1 MSDAAVD
8 FDAEVESHLFAQLG
22 EMGDLVERER
32 QELLSAEAGVDAHD
46 EDVVQHGEN
55 FDEGIDGGGG
65 VEDDAGEHTVMHDL
79 LQSAMEV
86 AADLLVDAHQVGP
99 GFGEVGDEGVGVFDH
114 HVAVEGQP
122 GDGAEGLDH
131 GRPEGDV
138 GHEVAV
144 HDVDVEEGG
153 SAAFGRGDLVGEM
166 GEVRG
171 EDGCGQFDH
180 EGVLLG
186 TAGCEF
192 ISVEREAQGA
202 GTTADI
208 QDRKGGGG
216 LGTVFC
222 GTGMTM
228 ETTGLSAEETAKLT
242 PAMRQYFAAKEQF
255 PDCLMFCRIGDFYE
269 LFYEDAILV
278 ARELQ
283 LTLTA
288 RDREKKQPMC
298 GVPYH
303 AAEAY
308 LQRLLRMGYKI
319 ALCEQ
324 MEDPKLTKTVVRR
337 EVTRVLTPGTSL
349 DPALG
354 AEQSNYL
361 ASVAALGEGAACAY
375 GLALLD
381 LSTGEFR
388 ATEFVGAGAWGLL
401 GDELGRVRPAELL
414 YGQGLVGG
422 SSLSGNLGLGKTH
435 VSESRH
441 GAPDSGASAGMHEET
456 WQSCFEGIR
465 TKTPLEEWVFTA
477 EYAMPLVRNHF
488 KVHSLD
494 GMGLG
499 GHEAAVAA
507 AGALLHY
514 MRQTKQGGLEHV
526 DGLRF
531 YERSSSLELDAVSV
545 RNLEL
550 VEPLFSGES
559 AQTTLFYTL
568 DACCTPMG
576 KRLLRASLLRPFRG
590 VAEIEARLEAVGEA
604 AASLRKR
611 EELRR
616 SMDGVLDLERLL
628 GRVAADS
635 AGPREVM
642 ALAKTLG
649 CLPGVVAAV
658 RAFEARRWKELG
670 GADGI
675 LAGAGE
681 QPTLRDETAKDGPP
695 GCSDGLPGSSG
706 VDTLEDLHEM
716 IVRTIVE
723 EPPVSLGEGGAIR
736 EGVDAELDELRELG
750 RSGRQAL
757 AAIEERE
764 RARTGIG
771 SLKVRFNNVFGYYLE
786 VTKANA
792 KAVPADYERKQTL
805 VNAERFTTPE
815 LKEYETKILTAQE
828 RSGEIERRIFAE
840 LRRQLLE
847 AAGRMRETARKVA
860 EIDLMACFAHLA
872 ALRGWVRPRVEE
884 SGRLEFVQARHPVVE
899 RRLEESGGGRFVP
912 NSVYLD
918 AGSID
923 PPGHLRESGGPAVLL
938 ITGPNMG
945 GKSTYLR
952 MAALLVVMAQMGCF
966 VPAESMRLGLVDRIY
981 TRIGASD
988 NVARGRSTFM
998 VEMTETA
1005 AILNTA
1011 TNRSLVL
1018 LDEMG
1023 RGTATYD
1030 GLSLAWATVEHL
1042 HDRIGA
1048 RTLFATHYHELTL
1061 LAERLARLTNLRVT
1075 VKETAGGIVFLHTVE
1090 AGPASKSYGIEVAR
1104 LAGLPGAVIA
1114 RAREVLK
1121 VHERA
1126 ETQQVREASPAAAQM
1141 QMTMFTPLSQR
1152 IVDRLAEADVD
1163 GLTPREALSL
1173 LAELQKELKG

>member
-1 MSDAAVD
+1 MNGMANETVTN
-8 FDAEVESHLFAQLG
+8 FA
-22 EMGDLVERER
+22 
-32 QELLSAEAGVDAHD
+32 AEA
-46 EDVVQHGEN
+46 
-55 FDEGIDGGGG
+55 
-65 VEDDAGEHTVMHDL
+65 AG
-79 LQSAMEV
+79 A
-86 AADLLVDAHQVGP
+86 
-99 GFGEVGDEGVGVFDH
+99 
-114 HVAVEGQP
+114 
-122 GDGAEGLDH
+122 
-131 GRPEGDV
+131 
-138 GHEVAV
+138 
-144 HDVDVEEGG
+144 
-153 SAAFGRGDLVGEM
+153 
-166 GEVRG
+166 
-171 EDGCGQFDH
+171 
-180 EGVLLG
+180 
-186 TAGCEF
+186 
-192 ISVEREAQGA
+192 
-202 GTTADI
+202 
-208 QDRKGGGG
+208 
-216 LGTVFC
+216 
-222 GTGMTM
+222 
-228 ETTGLSAEETAKLT
+228 T
-242 PAMRQYFAAKEQF
+242 PAMRQYFAAKEQY
-255 PDCLMFCRIGDFYE
+255 PDCLVFCRIGDFYE

-278 ARELQ
+278 SRVLQ

-303 AAEAY
+303 AAEVY
-308 LQRLLRMGYKI
+308 LQKLLRLGYKV
-319 ALCEQ
+319 ALMEQ
-324 MEDPKLTKTVVRR
+324 MEDPKQTKTVVRR
-337 EVTRVLTPGTSL
+337 EVTRVLTPGTAL
-349 DPALG
+349 DPTLG

-361 ASVAALGEGAACAY
+361 ASVAVLGSGVGQVC

-388 ATEFVGAGAWGLL
+388 ATEFAGGGGWAAVV
-401 GDELGRVRPAELL
+401 DELGRVRPVELL
-414 YGQGLVGG
+414 YGNGLLGG
-422 SSLSGNLGLGKTH
+422 VNLAGESETATGL
-435 VSESRH
+435 
-441 GAPDSGASAGMHEET
+441 D
-456 WQSCFEGIR
+456 GIR
-465 TKTPLEEWVFTA
+465 TKTAVEEWVFTA
-477 EYAMPLVRNHF
+477 DYAVPLVRNHF

-499 GHEAAVAA
+499 GHEAAAVA

-514 MRQTKQGGLEHV
+514 MRATKQGGLEHV

-531 YERSSSLELDAVSV
+531 YERSTCLELDAVSV

-559 AQTTLFYTL
+559 VQTTLFYTM

-576 KRLLRASLLRPFRG
+576 KRLLRASLLRPASG
-590 VAEIEARLEAVGEA
+590 VGEIEARLEAVGEA
-604 AASLRKR
+604 AGDLRRR

-628 GRVAADS
+628 GRVALDS

-658 RAFEARRWKELG
+658 RLFESARWRELG
-670 GADGI
+670 
-675 LAGAGE
+675 E
-681 QPTLRDETAKDGPP
+681 
-695 GCSDGLPGSSG
+695 S
-706 VDTLEDLHEM
+706 VDPLEDLHEM
-716 IVRTIVE
+716 IAGTIVE
-723 EPPVSLGEGGAIR
+723 EPPVSLGDGGAIR
-736 EGVDAELDELRELG
+736 EGVDAELDELRELS

-764 RARTGIG
+764 RERTGIG

-828 RSGEIERRIFAE
+828 RSGEIEKKIFAE

-847 AAGRMRETARKVA
+847 AAGRMRETARKIA
-860 EIDLMACFAHLA
+860 EIDLLGCFAHLA
-872 ALRGWVRPRVEE
+872 AMRGWVRPQVEE
-884 SGRLEFVQARHPVVE
+884 SGVLEFAQARHPVVE
-899 RRLEESGGGRFVP
+899 RRMEESGSGRFVP
-912 NSVYLD
+912 NSVHLD
-918 AGSID
+918 AD
-923 PPGHLRESGGPAVLL
+923 AGPAVLL

-952 MAALLVVMAQMGCF
+952 MAALLVVMAQMGSF
-966 VPAESMRLGLVDRIY
+966 VPAERMRLGLVDRIY

-1061 LAERLARLTNLRVT
+1061 LADRLARLTNLRVT

-1104 LAGLPGAVIA
+1104 LAGLPTGVIA

-1126 ETQQVREASPAAAQM
+1126 ETQQVREASPAQGAQM

-1163 GLTPREALSL
+1163 GLTPRDALNL
-1173 LAELQKELKG
+1173 LAELQRELKG